1 MFWLECQY
9 SGSALL
15 GFNRQTSSYFLHT
28 GIIKSGKKMVISSGI
43 VWMRILVLFWYCFW
57 NQNWVRNFVGLCIN
71 IVRFWYVKLFHSSGK
86 KKEFNFFM
94 VEVPIILKPVHWIFF
109 PYSVRIRGKMGKKK
123 LYLNTSYDVFWS
135 YHHCTKLLPADL
147 VKFTEEMFTGK
158 LHFLWSASSTNANFS
173 LDFLARDKKSL
184 ILLQNLLSIAV
195 KLWLRLAE

>member
-43 VWMRILVLFWYCFW
+43 VWMRRLVLFWYCFW
-57 NQNWVRNFVGLCIN
+57 NQNWVRN
-71 IVRFWYVKLFHSSGK
+71 SSDCVLTSSDSGIWNFFIALEK
-86 KKEFNFFM
+86 KKFNFFM

-173 LDFLARDKKSL
+173 LDFLARDKKGL
-184 ILLQNLLSIAV
+184 ILLQNLLSNAV
-195 KLWLRLAE
+195 KLWLRLA

>member
-1 MFWLECQY
+1 MFSLECQY

-57 NQNWVRNFVGLCIN
+57 NQNWVRN
-71 IVRFWYVKLFHSSGK
+71 SSDCVLISSDSGIWNFFIALEK
-86 KKEFNFFM
+86 KKFNFFM

-173 LDFLARDKKSL
+173 LDFLARDKKGL
-184 ILLQNLLSIAV
+184 ILLQNLLSNAV
-195 KLWLRLAE
+195 KLWLRLA